1 MTGGSEPSR
10 DPSRSDLS
18 RDTTGFARNG
28 TAGAPRATRS
38 ALIAWCLYD
47 WANSSFPA
55 VILTFV
61 FAAYFAQGVAANPVE
76 ATGQWGFAITVSGI
90 AIAVLSPVLGAI
102 ADQNGRRKPWVLVFS
117 LLCIVTTALLWWV
130 KPDPSYVALA
140 LVCLAVGNFAF
151 EFAFVFYNAM
161 LNDLVPP
168 DRLGRLSGWGW
179 GAGYAGGLVCLVIVL
194 VGFVSADPPWFGIG
208 KEEAAHVRVAG
219 PIAALWFAAFAWPLF
234 VFTPDQPGRGVAP
247 VAAIRNGLRALWSTV
262 LNLRHYRNIA
272 RYVIAH
278 MVYTDGLNT
287 LFAFGGIYA
296 AGEFGMAVEEVI
308 WFGIALNLSAGLGAA
323 GFAWVDDWIGAKRTI
338 VIALVGLI
346 VTGIAILSTDDKTIF
361 WALGIALGTFFGP
374 AQAASRSLMARLAPP
389 DMQAEMFGLHALSGK
404 ATAFLGPAL
413 FGWATVTFGTQRAG
427 MAVVLV
433 FLALGGL
440 LLWTVEEPAKPVR

>member
-1 MTGGSEPSR
+1 MSEDSR
-10 DPSRSDLS
+10 VVSIARPAPASR
-18 RDTTGFARNG
+18 
-28 TAGAPRATRS
+28 RA
-38 ALIAWCLYD
+38 LVAWCLYD

-61 FAAYFAQGVAANPVE
+61 FAAYFAQGVAASPVE
-76 ATGQWGFAITVSGI
+76 ATGQWGL
-90 AIAVLSPVLGAI
+90 AIAVSGVAIALLSPLLGAI
-102 ADQNGRRKPWVLVFS
+102 ADQNGRRKPWIAVFS
-117 LLCIVTTALLWWV
+117 LVCIIATALLWLV
-130 KPDPSYVALA
+130 KPDPAYVALA

-168 DRLGRLSGWGW
+168 NRLGRLSGWGW

-208 KEEAAHVRVAG
+208 KEDAAHVRIAG
-219 PIAALWFAAFAWPLF
+219 PIAALWFALFAWPLF
-234 VFTPDQPGRGVAP
+234 VFTPDQPHRGVAMGT
-247 VAAIRNGLRALWSTV
+247 AIRDGLRTLWRTIR
-262 LNLRHYRNIA
+262 NLRHYRNIA
-272 RYVIAH
+272 RYVVAH
-278 MVYTDGLNT
+278 MIYTDGLNT

-296 AGEFGMAVEEVI
+296 AGEFGMTVAEVI
-308 WFGIALNLSAGLGAA
+308 WFGIALNLTAGLGAA
-323 GFAWVDDWIGAKRTI
+323 AFAWVDDWIGAKRTI
-338 VIALVGLI
+338 VIALIGLI
-346 VTGIAILSTDDKTIF
+346 LTGIAILLTHDKTVF
-361 WALGIALGTFFGP
+361 WALGMALGTFFGP

-413 FGWATVTFGTQRAG
+413 FGWATVAFDTQRAG

-433 FLALGGL
+433 FLGAGGA
-440 LLWTVEEPAKPVR
+440 LLWTVNEPRKTA